1 MTNKQFSLAYSEAV
15 NYADV
20 VAFVSDLALSS
31 MWEDAPDA
39 EIPAERLEQ
48 LHEIWQAAHRSVME
62 IRTIAGYKSMASFAE
77 RLCIPYR
84 TLQDWETGR
93 RECAPWLRLMMQE
106 ALGLIDRS

>member
-1 MTNKQFSLAYSEAV
+1 MTNKHFSFAYAEAA
-15 NYADV
+15 NYTDAD
-20 VAFVSDLALSS
+20 AYVSDLALSS
-31 MWEDAPDA
+31 MWEDVQDA

-48 LHEIWQAAHRSVME
+48 LREIWQAAHRSVME
-62 IRTIAGYKSMASFAE
+62 IRTIAGYKSMSSFAE

-84 TLQDWETGR
+84 TLQDWEAGR